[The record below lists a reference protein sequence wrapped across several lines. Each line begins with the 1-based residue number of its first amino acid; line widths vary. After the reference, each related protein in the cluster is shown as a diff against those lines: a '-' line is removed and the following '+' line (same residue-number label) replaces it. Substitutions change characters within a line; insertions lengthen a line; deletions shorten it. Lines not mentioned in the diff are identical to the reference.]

1 MNAEMEILV
10 ERTGG
15 VGIITLNRPK
25 AINALTLGMVRAIA
39 RALSQW
45 SADDGVKL
53 ALIRGAGE
61 RGFCAGG
68 DIRAIYDAMPS
79 GDPAPLTFWREEYA
93 LNQQIADYSK
103 PIVAVMTGIVM
114 GGGIGL
120 SAHASHRIV
129 TETTT
134 IAMPET
140 SIGFVP
146 DVGASHLLTR
156 SPGESGTRL
165 ALTAGRVVAAD
176 ALFMRL
182 ADVHIETAR
191 LADLPEILARCGS
204 TDEIDARLKALATPA
219 RPGFLAQASSW
230 IDAAFSA
237 DTVEEICAR
246 LSQSGAPQAL
256 EDLTKIRANSPT
268 SLKVSLR
275 ALRLGRQFND
285 LARCLEMEW
294 TLGSHFVRSHDM
306 REGIRA
312 AVIDKDRK
320 PKWSPLRLEDV
331 SQAQVEAYFSDA
343 DLD

>member
-1 MNAEMEILV
+1 MNAEVEILV
-10 ERTGG
+10 ERKGG

-39 RALSQW
+39 RVLSEW

-93 LNQQIADYSK
+93 LNRQIADYPK

-129 TETTT
+129 TETTLV
-134 IAMPET
+134 AMPET

-156 SPGESGTRL
+156 SPGESGTHL
-165 ALTAGRVVAAD
+165 ALTAGRVGAAD
-176 ALFMRL
+176 ALFLRL

-191 LADLPEILARCGS
+191 LADLPQILAQCGS
-204 TDEIDARLKALATPA
+204 AEEIDAQLKALATPA
-219 RPGFLAQASSW
+219 RPGFLAQASGW
-230 IDAAFSA
+230 IDAAYSA
-237 DTVEEICAR
+237 DSVEEICAR
-246 LSQSGAPQAL
+246 LSQAGAPQAL

-268 SLKVSLR
+268 SLKIALR
-275 ALRLGRQFND
+275 ALRQGRQFND
-285 LARCLEMEW
+285 LARCLAMEL
-294 TLGSHFVRSHDM
+294 TLGSHFLRSHDM

-331 SQAQVEAYFSDA
+331 SQAQVEAYFSDV
-343 DLD
+343 DLL